1 MELQPYLDVFEA
13 DTPKTYQF
21 SSYQDFKED
30 LLVTAILSTGETLEF
45 KVSKDSLNDYDNYPS
60 IDLNDYE
67 YESVKFIVKVLA
79 NPIYGMGDTIIESGI
94 DIYGDI
100 YTEFILEFEF

>member
-1 MELQPYLDVFEA
+1 MARCDIS
-13 DTPKTYQF
+13 K
-21 SSYQDFKED
+21 
-30 LLVTAILSTGETLEF
+30 TLEF
-45 KVSKDSLNDYDNYPS
+45 KVSKDSLNSYDNYPS

-79 NPIYGMGDTIIESGI
+79 NPIYGMGDMIIESGI
-94 DIYGDI
+94 DIYGDV